1 MIPSLRPIVHAGIG
15 TVLVLMAFDLHAQQM
30 RVVVPA
36 QQTPEVPTTGKAAI
50 TGVVVDSVTDRP
62 VAVAVVT
69 LEERRPGER
78 RRSYAQ
84 VATATGRF
92 AFVDLPASDWYFL
105 TAGKPGYLDGGYRRA
120 DPRGPAAPISIGDG
134 QWLRDM
140 RVTLTRPGS
149 ISGTVVDERGE
160 AVVGAYVRVL
170 PHVLVAGGIQWMAGP
185 VAQTDDRGAY
195 RIAGLG
201 PGRYVVSVPSV
212 QATLP
217 ASASIRPPG
226 ASAGTSIS
234 DLNTAR
240 EAAQGERLLV
250 DLGGGR
256 RVVVGRHAIPPPPA
270 PGGRRTAYPITFHP
284 NVTTPADATSIELG
298 LGETRLNVDV
308 HLQPALTAHVS
319 GRLIGPPDAVG
330 NQLLRLIPIGLEE
343 LGQGSEAATTVTLAD
358 GRFDFLDVPAGSY
371 LAELTHSRLELTHES
386 VSDASTAVPAPV
398 AFPSNRASSMPVH
411 AAPPGVSLLALSRE
425 SADGANYWA
434 RMLVTVSGADIDSLD
449 VPLRRAVTLTGR
461 IVQTPTSGPPVRFP
475 TLVLEPADGR
485 RSLGMPMS
493 MPVGPRPSEPPA
505 PGTPVPFAVRGLL
518 PGEYLLRVF
527 LGIAK
532 VQSVTWDG
540 RDYTNRPF
548 DATSGRDITGVIV
561 TLTTAS
567 SSISGVVSD
576 AGELPSGTAVI
587 AFPAEREAWT
597 NYGFSPPRFRSALA
611 TSDGRYQIDGL
622 PAGEYYLVAVPAAQE
637 RAWLEPVFLT
647 VHAARATRVRVERPD
662 TTLTNVALRVAR

>member
-1 MIPSLRPIVHAGIG
+1 MKRLVRDDHGKRPGMDLGPSTRRLSVTAALPTARAGIG
-15 TVLVLMAFDLHAQQM
+15 ALLVLLALDVYARQT
-30 RVVVPA
+30 RVVVPT
-36 QQTPEVPTTGKAAI
+36 QQTSPVLTTGTAAI
-50 TGVVVDSVTDRP
+50 TGHVVDTMTDQP
-62 VAVAVVT
+62 VAAAVVT

-105 TAGKPGYLDGGYRRA
+105 TAGKPGYLDGGFRRA

-140 RVTLTRPGS
+140 QVTLTRPGS
-149 ISGTVVDERGE
+149 ISGSVADERGE
-160 AVVGAYVRVL
+160 PVVGAYVRVL
-170 PHVLVAGGIQWMAGP
+170 PHVLVAGGIQWLAGP

-240 EAAQGERLLV
+240 EAARGEKLLI

-256 RVVVGRHAIPPPPA
+256 RVVVGRHVIPPPPA
-270 PGGRRTAYPITFHP
+270 PDGRRTAYPITFHP

-298 LGETRLNVDV
+298 LGEARVNVDI
-308 HLQPALTAHVS
+308 HLQPALTARVS
-319 GRLIGPPDAVG
+319 GRLIGPADAVG

-343 LGQGSEAATTVTLAD
+343 LGQGSEAATTVTLPD

-371 LAELTHSRLELTHES
+371 LVEFTHSRLELTHTS

-398 AFPSNRASSMPVH
+398 AFPSNRASSMQVH
-411 AAPPGVSLLALSRE
+411 AAPAGVSLSALSIE
-425 SADGANYWA
+425 SADGATHWI
-434 RMLVTVSGADIDSLD
+434 RMPVTVAGTDIDNLD
-449 VPLRRAVTLTGR
+449 VPLRRAVTLSGR
-461 IVQTPTSGPPVRFP
+461 IVLAPTSGPPVRFP

-493 MPVGPRPSEPPA
+493 VPVGPRPSEPPV
-505 PGTPVPFAVRGLL
+505 PNMPVEFAVRAS
-518 PGEYLLRVF
+518 PT
-527 LGIAK
+527 
-532 VQSVTWDG
+532 SVA
-540 RDYTNRPF
+540 P
-548 DATSGRDITGVIV
+548 
-561 TLTTAS
+561 
-567 SSISGVVSD
+567 SD
-576 AGELPSGTAVI
+576 ADTMYGPIRPAGFGSSGTGGLMSAMLRS
-587 AFPAEREAWT
+587 PWT
-597 NYGFSPPRFRSALA
+597 
-611 TSDGRYQIDGL
+611 GRCTTR
-622 PAGEYYLVAVPAAQE
+622 VPLMKSWNPDH
-637 RAWLEPVFLT
+637 WLERRAVTNGAIRPRDRIAGSAADAAGVSVPVT
-647 VHAARATRVRVERPD
+647 AVTRPVSPIARRR
-662 TTLTNVALRVAR
+662 

>member
-1 MIPSLRPIVHAGIG
+1 MTPPLLPIARAGIG
-15 TVLVLMAFDLHAQQM
+15 TLLVLLAIDLHAQQT

-36 QQTPEVPTTGKAAI
+36 QQTSQVPTTGTGAI
-50 TGVVVDSVTDRP
+50 TGVVVDTVTDRP
-62 VAVAVVT
+62 VAAAVVT
-69 LEERRPGER
+69 LEDRRPGER
-78 RRSYAQ
+78 RRSSAQ
-84 VATATGRF
+84 VTTATGRF

-105 TAGKPGYLDGGYRRA
+105 TAAKPGYLDGGYRRA
-120 DPRGPAAPISIGDG
+120 DPRGPSAPVSVADG
-134 QWLRDM
+134 QWILDI

-149 ISGTVVDERGE
+149 ISGAVIDERGE
-160 AVVGAYVRVL
+160 PVVGAYVRVL
-170 PHVLVAGGIQWMAGP
+170 AQVPVAGGTQWLAGP

-201 PGRYVVSVPSV
+201 PGRYVVSVPTV

-217 ASASIRPPG
+217 ASAIIRPPG
-226 ASAGTSIS
+226 ASAGTSMS

-240 EAAQGERLLV
+240 EAARGEKLLV
-250 DLGGGR
+250 DLGGER
-256 RVVVGRHAIPPPPA
+256 RVVVGRYAIPPPPA
-270 PGGRRTAYPITFHP
+270 PDGRRTAYPITFHP
-284 NVTTPADATSIELG
+284 SVTTPADATPIELG
-298 LGETRLNVDV
+298 LGEARLNVDV
-308 HLQPALTAHVS
+308 RLQPALTARLS
-319 GRLIGPPDAVG
+319 GRLIGPAEAIG
-330 NQLLRLIPIGLEE
+330 NQMLRLMPVGLEE
-343 LGQGSEAATTVTLAD
+343 LGQGSEAATTVALAD

-371 LAELTHSRLELTHES
+371 LVELTHSRLELTHAS

-411 AAPPGVSLLALSRE
+411 AAPPGVSLSALSVE
-425 SADGANYWA
+425 SPDGADYWA
-434 RMLVTVSGADIDSLD
+434 RMPVTVSGADIDNLD
-449 VPLRRAVTLTGR
+449 VPLQRAVTLSGR
-461 IVQTPTSGPPVRFP
+461 IVLAPTSGPPVRFP

-485 RSLGMPMS
+485 RSFGMPMS
-493 MPVGPRPSEPPA
+493 VPVGLRPSEPPT
-505 PGTPVPFAVRGLL
+505 PGTSVEFAAHGLL

-532 VQSVTWDG
+532 VQSVTWEG
-540 RDYTNRPF
+540 RDYTDRPF
-548 DATSGRDITGVIV
+548 DATSGRDITGVVV

-597 NYGFSPPRFRSALA
+597 NYGFSPTRFRSALA
-611 TSDGRYQIDGL
+611 TAGGRYQLDGL

-637 RAWLEPVFLT
+637 RAWLDPGFLAS
-647 VHAARATRVRVERPD
+647 HAGRATRVRVERPD